1 VSLTEE
7 PKVPKTGRREVPHE
21 SKELYR
27 LPAERSTD
35 MISKHT
41 PWGVYKATKGGS
53 SLQLQGKSGWHP
65 VILGTSRRS

>member
-7 PKVPKTGRREVPHE
+7 PKVPKTGRREAPHE

-27 LPAERSTD
+27 LPAERSAD
-35 MISKHT
+35 MLSKHT
-41 PWGVYKATKGGS
+41 PWGVYKATEGGS
-53 SLQLQGKSGWHP
+53 SLQSQGKSGWHP